1 MAWRTGEKTPQA
13 IGRIKRRAL
22 VRQDMLN
29 GLTNQLA
36 LAARH
41 GVCHR
46 TAFQDVHAI
55 LKEMNEEQKEL
66 GKQELI
72 IALNRLEDNVREATN
87 AWERSKQNREE
98 IRTEYLKKECKEC
111 KGTGMKDGDEDTE
124 EWCWLCDGIGWTKEE
139 VVTRKVSGQAGD
151 QAFLKERRECIK
163 TKMYLLGYKPV
174 DKGGRPRKNVH
185 LHNTSINVTN
195 IDSKEVMDA
204 LVGLS
209 VLKKSALEAKV
220 IEAKDE

>member
-1 MAWRTGEKTPQA
+1 ML
-13 IGRIKRRAL
+13 GRIKRRAL

-41 GVCHR
+41 GVCPITAHR
-46 TAFQDVHAI
+46 DVHAI

-72 IALNRLEDNVREATN
+72 IALNRLDDNIREATN
-87 AWERSKQNREE
+87 AWERSKQNKEE

-111 KGTGMKDGDEDTE
+111 KGIGMKDGNEDIE
-124 EWCWLCDGIGWTKEE
+124 EWCEKCNGEGWHMEE
-139 VVTRKVSGQAGD
+139 VITRKISGQAGD
-151 QAFLKERRECIK
+151 PAFLKERRECIK
-163 TKMYLLGYKPV
+163 TKMYLLGHKPV
-174 DKGGRPRKNVH
+174 DKGGRPPKNVH

-195 IDSKEVMDA
+195 IDSKEVLDA
-204 LVGLS
+204 LVGLNT
-209 VLKKSALEAKV
+209 LKRAALEAKV
-220 IEAKDE
+220 IEEKDD